1 MHGAGNDYVYVDLIA
16 QPELVNHRSIVSPAS
31 LAVAVSDRRTGIGSD
46 GLVLISQSPT
56 AAARMRM
63 FNADGS
69 EAEMCGNALRCVA
82 RLLFQRRHV
91 DRDIFTIETGRGDLR
106 AELLG
111 ELVRIEMGRPI
122 LSAKQIPT
130 TLVGNPP
137 VDQSVTSGGR
147 TFVVTC
153 VSMGNPHCVVFC
165 DELSDEIVLGSGP
178 EIEQLPSFPNRT
190 NVEFVTVVDRS
201 HLNVRVWERGSGE
214 TQACGT
220 GACAAVVAG
229 VLSGRCERIVCV
241 TLPGG
246 TLEVDWTADSDN
258 MYLTG
263 PAVEV
268 FCGEWLLRP

>member
-16 QPELVNHRSIVSPAS
+16 QPELANHEAIVSPTR
-31 LAVAVSDRRTGIGSD
+31 LAVEVSNRRTGIGSD
-46 GLVLISQSPT
+46 GLVFVSPSQS

-82 RLLFQRRHV
+82 RLLVDRGHV
-91 DRDIFTIETGRGDLR
+91 DAAEFKIETGRGDLT
-106 AELLG
+106 ASVPG
-111 ELVRIEMGRPI
+111 KQIRIELGRPI
-122 LSAKQIPT
+122 LTAEQIPT

-137 VDQSVTSGGR
+137 VDQSVLLGKQE
-147 TFVVTC
+147 FVVTC
-153 VSMGNPHCVVFC
+153 VSMGNPHCVIFS
-165 DELSDEIVLGSGP
+165 DELTDELVLGAGP
-178 EIEQLPSFPNRT
+178 GIEQMPSFPNRT

-229 VLSGRCERIVCV
+229 SLTGRCDRTADV

-246 TLEVDWTADSDN
+246 TLQVDWAADDN
-258 MYLTG
+258 VFLTG

-268 FCGEWLLRP
+268 FRGDWPLAS